1 MKLENSVCLVN
12 LVGCHDGA
20 PACPLDNHVGGVS
33 PVPLASFAYDRQNKT
48 ARHSEQQ
55 GGGGG
60 IGCLVTPLWILIVDR
75 KN

>member
-1 MKLENSVCLVN
+1 MMVPLR
-12 LVGCHDGA
+12 A
-20 PACPLDNHVGGVS
+20 PLTIMLGGGGGGGGGGGVS
-33 PVPLASFAYDRQNKT
+33 PVPLASFTYDRQNKT

-55 GGGGG
+55 GGGG